1 MTSRFIVYGY
11 LLLKAFG
18 AFADGRVEI
27 REDQGQADL
36 ILDDSVVATF
46 MHSRDRSSKERD
58 HATYKPFLH
67 VVDPETGH
75 FVTKGPGG
83 QFTHHRGIFIG
94 WNRLAFDG
102 RQFDFWHMKGVDQ
115 VHQAFSKRVQTRDT
129 AGVTAMIHWNDQ
141 EREAILVES
150 RTMTAAKLEGG
161 GGQIDFIS
169 RLKSVRGDVHLK
181 GDPEHAGV
189 QFRPGNEVVRKQT
202 RYLFHREGIDPKK
215 DLDLPWVCESFE
227 LPFGKFAVVHLNHPK
242 NPKGTRYSAYRD
254 YGRFGAFS
262 TSGIKQGETLSLRY
276 RFLVFKE
283 ESPTREQIQ
292 AAYQR
297 FANRD

>member
-1 MTSRFIVYGY
+1 
-11 LLLKAFG
+11 
-18 AFADGRVEI
+18 
-27 REDQGQADL
+27 
-36 ILDDSVVATF
+36 
-46 MHSRDRSSKERD
+46 
-58 HATYKPFLH
+58 
-67 VVDPETGH
+67 
-75 FVTKGPGG
+75 
-83 QFTHHRGIFIG
+83 
-94 WNRLAFDG
+94 
-102 RQFDFWHMKGVDQ
+102 
-115 VHQAFSKRVQTRDT
+115 
-129 AGVTAMIHWNDQ
+129 MIHWNDQ

-161 GGQIDFIS
+161 VVQIDFIS

-254 YGRFGAFS
+254 YGRFGALDFR
-262 TSGIKQGETLSLRY
+262 IKQGETLSLRY

-283 ESPTREQIQ
+283 SPTREQIQ
-292 AAYQR
+292 AAYIDLLTVIKWLFRLGRVGLVKRTRQGVR
-297 FANRD
+297 LSIALLLLPASAIL